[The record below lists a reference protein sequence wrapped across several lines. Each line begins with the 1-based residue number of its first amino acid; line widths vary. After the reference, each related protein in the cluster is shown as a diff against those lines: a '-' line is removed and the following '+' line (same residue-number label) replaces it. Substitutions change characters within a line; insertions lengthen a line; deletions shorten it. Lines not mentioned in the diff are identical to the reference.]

1 MTPPLN
7 AFLAAG
13 LMTLALPSWAQTY
26 RVTDLGAASGESVSK
41 GYSLNDIGQAA
52 GSSSNPSGAVATLFS
67 SGEAIRL
74 GTLEPG
80 DVSIATGINKSAEVV
95 GYEPVYSSGG
105 SGISHAFLYSNGA
118 LRDIDS
124 PALFPGGTS
133 AAAIN
138 GTGTVVGQGN
148 LSSSSF
154 HAFVYSGGQM
164 LDIGPAGA
172 YQASAVAI
180 NDAGEIIGNA
190 FFTSGG
196 GGAFTYSNGKFTYLT
211 APAGTTATAVAISSS
226 GEIAGTI
233 YFNNGS
239 PPHAALY
246 SNGRWSDLG
255 GVSGATATHGTAI
268 NATAQVVATAF
279 YPTVRYHPFIPGKH
293 VAQILRNGALVNLNT
308 LIPSGS
314 GYVMTDAIAINDSG
328 EILCNATNSTNAVRA
343 VLLTPN

>member
-1 MTPPLN
+1 M
-7 AFLAAG
+7 AAG
-13 LMTLALPSWAQTY
+13 LVTLAVPSLAQTY
-26 RVTDLGAASGESVSK
+26 RVTDLGAVPGESVGK
-41 GYSLNDIGQAA
+41 GYSLNGIGQAA

-95 GYEPVYSSGG
+95 GYEPVYAGGG

-138 GTGTVVGQGN
+138 GTGMVVGQGN
-148 LSSSSF
+148 LNSSSF
-154 HAFVYSGGQM
+154 HGFVYSGGQM
-164 LDIGPAGA
+164 LDIGPPGA

-190 FFTSGG
+190 FFTTGG
-196 GGAFTYSNGKFTYLT
+196 GGAFIYVNGKFTYLT
-211 APAGTTATAVAISSS
+211 PPAGTTTTAVAISSS
-226 GEIAGTI
+226 GEIAGTL
-233 YFNNGS
+233 YFNNGA

-246 SNGRWSDLG
+246 SNGSWSDLG
-255 GVSGATATHGTAI
+255 GVSGATATHGTGI
-268 NATAQVVATAF
+268 NAAGQIVTTAF
-279 YPTVRYHPFIPGKH
+279 YPVVRYHPFIPGKH
-293 VAQILRNGALVNLNT
+293 LAYVLRNGTLANLNT

-314 GYVMTDAIAINDSG
+314 GYVLTDAIAINDSG
-328 EILCNATNSTNAVRA
+328 EILCNATNSGNAVRA